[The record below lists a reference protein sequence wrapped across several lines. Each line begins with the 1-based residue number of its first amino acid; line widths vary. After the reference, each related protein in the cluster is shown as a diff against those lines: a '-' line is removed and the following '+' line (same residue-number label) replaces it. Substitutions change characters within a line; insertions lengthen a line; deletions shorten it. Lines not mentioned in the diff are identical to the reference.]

1 MESDKNKLVRLGVK
15 AALNWNDTKSVED
28 FCYQVNKCQ
37 NDCGHDGTVTE
48 DTWYLAVALRNS
60 LHELRNSAKAVQ
72 ENLQRLERV

>member
-60 LHELRNSAKAVQ
+60 AKAVQ